1 MSLFLPEIA
10 VKHVMD
16 IDYNLL
22 QRFGI
27 KGLVLDVDNTLTT
40 HGHPEPSQG
49 VIEWLEQMR
58 RDGIQLMIL
67 SNNTTERVQP
77 FAKKLGL
84 EFISRACKPIPIGLN
99 KAVKK
104 FGLQKDQVALVGDQI
119 YTDILGAN
127 LGKTHSILVE
137 PFLPEDGILF
147 RLKRKLEQPWLNKY
161 KKKGN

>member
-1 MSLFLPEIA
+1 M
-10 VKHVMD
+10 
-16 IDYNLL
+16 
-22 QRFGI
+22 
-27 KGLVLDVDNTLTT
+27 
-40 HGHPEPSQG
+40 
-49 VIEWLEQMR
+49 IEWLEQMR

-99 KAVKK
+99 KAVKR

-137 PFLPEDGILF
+137 PFLLEDGILF
-147 RLKRKLEQPWLNKY
+147 RIKRKLERPWLNKY

>member
-27 KGLVLDVDNTLTT
+27 KGLILDVDNTLTT

-84 EFISRACKPIPIGLN
+84 EFISRACKPIPI
-99 KAVKK
+99 
-104 FGLQKDQVALVGDQI
+104 
-119 YTDILGAN
+119 
-127 LGKTHSILVE
+127 
-137 PFLPEDGILF
+137 
-147 RLKRKLEQPWLNKY
+147 
-161 KKKGN
+161 

>member
-16 IDYNLL
+16 IDCDLL
-22 QRFGI
+22 RRFGV

-49 VIEWLEQMR
+49 VTEWLEQMKR
-58 RDGIQLMIL
+58 AGIQLMIL

-84 EFISRACKPIPIGLN
+84 DFISRACKPIPVGLN

-104 FGLQKDQVALVGDQI
+104 LGLKKNQVALVGDQI

-127 LGKTHSILVE
+127 LGGTRSILVE

-147 RLKRKLEQPWLNKY
+147 RIKRKLEQPWLNKY